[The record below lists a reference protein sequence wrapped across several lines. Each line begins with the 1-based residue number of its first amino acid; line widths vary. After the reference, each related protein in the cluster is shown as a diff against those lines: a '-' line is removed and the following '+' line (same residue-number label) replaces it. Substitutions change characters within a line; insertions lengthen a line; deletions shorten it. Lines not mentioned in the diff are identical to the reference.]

1 MKRVRIP
8 PGGFHRIAVLRL
20 SSLGDVI
27 LTLPVTHELAR
38 AFPDARLEFWTK
50 EEYAEVVRFDPAI
63 AHVRSLERDARR
75 LEDLVSMS
83 AELEECDLIVDL
95 HRSLRTRLLTFRQRA
110 TVLRSASFS
119 PSGSSS
125 RWAGSPAAARPSK
138 SGSLGRSGGRS
149 SPACRWRWP

>member
-38 AFPDARLEFWTK
+38 AFPDARLEFWTR

-63 AHVRSLERDARR
+63 AHVRSLERDA
-75 LEDLVSMS
+75 LSNVAPLDK
-83 AELEECDLIVDL
+83 
-95 HRSLRTRLLTFRQRA
+95 
-110 TVLRSASFS
+110 
-119 PSGSSS
+119 GSI
-125 RWAGSPAAARPSK
+125 ARPS
-138 SGSLGRSGGRS
+138 GCHEPVNCP
-149 SPACRWRWP
+149 PALSA